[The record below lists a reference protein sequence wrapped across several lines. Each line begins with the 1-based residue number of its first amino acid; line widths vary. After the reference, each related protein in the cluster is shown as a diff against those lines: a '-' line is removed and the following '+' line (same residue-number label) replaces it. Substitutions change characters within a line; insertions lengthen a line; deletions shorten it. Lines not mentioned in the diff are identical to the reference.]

1 MEARVANLNRQL
13 EELRDEI
20 RKRSKDMHHYT
31 AEVESRERRLG
42 SILEETDG
50 LHATEESLQN
60 ELIQLRSTPGNLPRE
75 IDLIIKRYRETRQQV
90 ADSETH
96 LSHLTRQ
103 LEELQSRGQA
113 LEGEVR
119 EAGARLAEGREEGS
133 RLHDLLRQAESN
145 LAQAKE
151 RQVALLEQ
159 QASLELT
166 LRHRGSEYSRLYE
179 TLATLTKEND
189 SIAKQVKRAEL
200 YAVAVKQAEAQLLLR
215 VDALQVK
222 TSEGEMA
229 AAERQ
234 QRQKEARDEVESLRK
249 GLSMM
254 EGVSSGQKAQLEERQ
269 KEEEKVR
276 AKLVSLS
283 AKLQQ
288 LGKETVALTR
298 QRDQD
303 SRTCHQA
310 KVSEQSARAVLSTK
324 EGQLREQK
332 KTVAQLQQ
340 QLADFAAAYKLI
352 KTERNHAHSQIHKL
366 QQLGNEMKEKYRI
379 LENEAE
385 VLTMSAQEKDKLLQR
400 CGLIHSA
407 KTMEQDSQRQ
417 TASKLALDTAQNR
430 AELEIQR
437 ETLGKL
443 AHQVSS
449 LEYQL
454 NQMRK
459 NYEHALQERNDVG
472 LNLIERNEEVCVFHE
487 KLNMQETVLRQ
498 ASLQLMAREDE
509 LRYIQMEVT
518 QLKRQIL
525 VCRKSLPEQS
535 NLQLELDTAQ
545 KQVSAC
551 EKWLQTLE
559 SRVEN
564 AQDSTRVRLLPGP
577 KASQEELLQQLESL
591 ETRLAH
597 QEQAALERELLYE
610 QVCRLA
616 DRLKLRTTAQKDST
630 LQVAQRVSQYQSR
643 IKDTTRKTMAL
654 VSELTMQ
661 QANALRLRQEVS
673 EREGS
678 VERAYMRLE
687 AGQPPDEATEQQW
700 QQLLREEQLALR
712 KVLGPAEEAQST
724 AEPRPNAYLPS
735 AGELPLPKPYGSH
748 APFKPSPAGANMR
761 HIRKPQPK
769 PIDI

>member
-1 MEARVANLNRQL
+1 V
-13 EELRDEI
+13 
-20 RKRSKDMHHYT
+20 
-31 AEVESRERRLG
+31 
-42 SILEETDG
+42 
-50 LHATEESLQN
+50 SLQ
-60 ELIQLRSTPGNLPRE
+60 
-75 IDLIIKRYRETRQQV
+75 
-90 ADSETH
+90 
-96 LSHLTRQ
+96 
-103 LEELQSRGQA
+103 
-113 LEGEVR
+113 
-119 EAGARLAEGREEGS
+119 LA
-133 RLHDLLRQAESN
+133 
-145 LAQAKE
+145 
-151 RQVALLEQ
+151 
-159 QASLELT
+159 
-166 LRHRGSEYSRLYE
+166 
-179 TLATLTKEND
+179 
-189 SIAKQVKRAEL
+189 
-200 YAVAVKQAEAQLLLR
+200 
-215 VDALQVK
+215 
-222 TSEGEMA
+222 
-229 AAERQ
+229 
-234 QRQKEARDEVESLRK
+234 
-249 GLSMM
+249 
-254 EGVSSGQKAQLEERQ
+254 
-269 KEEEKVR
+269 
-276 AKLVSLS
+276 
-283 AKLQQ
+283 
-288 LGKETVALTR
+288 
-298 QRDQD
+298 
-303 SRTCHQA
+303 
-310 KVSEQSARAVLSTK
+310 
-324 EGQLREQK
+324 
-332 KTVAQLQQ
+332 
-340 QLADFAAAYKLI
+340 
-352 KTERNHAHSQIHKL
+352 
-366 QQLGNEMKEKYRI
+366 NEMKEKYRI

-385 VLTMSAQEKDKLLQR
+385 VLTMSAEEKDKLLQR

-407 KTMEQDSQRQ
+407 KSMEQDSQRQ
-417 TASKLALDTAQNR
+417 TASTLALDTAQNR
-430 AELEIQR
+430 AELETQR

-472 LNLIERNEEVCVFHE
+472 LHLIERNEEVCVFHE
-487 KLNMQETVLRQ
+487 KLNMQEAVLRQ
-498 ASLQLMAREDE
+498 ASLELMAREDE

-535 NLQLELDTAQ
+535 NLHLELDTAQ
-545 KQVSAC
+545 KQLSAC

-564 AQDSTRVRLLPGP
+564 AQDPTRVRLLPGSQ
-577 KASQEELLQQLESL
+577 ASQEELLEQLESL

-616 DRLKLRTTAQKDST
+616 DRLKLKTTAQKDST

-661 QANALRLRQEVS
+661 QANALRLRQGVS

-700 QQLLREEQLALR
+700 QQLLREEQLALKR
-712 KVLGPAEEAQST
+712 VLGPAEEAQST
-724 AEPRPNAYLPS
+724 AEPRPNAYLPT
-735 AGELPLPKPYGSH
+735 AEGELPLPKPYGSH